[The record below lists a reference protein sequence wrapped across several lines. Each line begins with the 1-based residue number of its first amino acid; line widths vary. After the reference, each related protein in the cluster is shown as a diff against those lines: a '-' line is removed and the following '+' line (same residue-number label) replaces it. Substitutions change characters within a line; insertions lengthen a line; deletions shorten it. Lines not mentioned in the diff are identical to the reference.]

1 MVVVYGFLKA
11 RAALTVPGQRAV
23 PTKQTP
29 IILNTFW
36 TYAVLILLV
45 IFEIILNGMALMAYA
60 GGLWALALFETG
72 AIFCI
77 FCIIAHV
84 YRSYN
89 PKVIE
94 AEKAAKEE
102 AAKAAKESDA
112 AVPTITNSKT
122 D

>member
-1 MVVVYGFLKA
+1 MG
-11 RAALTVPGQRAV
+11 TS
-23 PTKQTP
+23 
-29 IILNTFW
+29 
-36 TYAVLILLV
+36 
-45 IFEIILNGMALMAYA
+45 
-60 GGLWALALFETG
+60 LFETVY
-72 AIFCI
+72 IFCI
-77 FCIIAHV
+77 FGIIAHV
-84 YRSYN
+84 FRSYN